1 MNSKLV
7 QPSYSAKKGE
17 ITREWY
23 IVDAEGQTLG
33 RLASKVAK
41 ILQGKHKPI
50 YTPHIDTGDFVI
62 IINAE
67 KINVTGDKANT
78 KVYRNH
84 SGYPGGLKEISY
96 KRLLEKQP
104 EQIIKYAIKGMMP
117 KTILGKQMLKKLKV
131 YAGPNHPHQAQKPKE
146 IDLENLIGG
155 YLNNGTTS

>member
-1 MNSKLV
+1 LNSKLV
-7 QPSYSAKKGE
+7 QPSYSAKKAE

-33 RLASKVAK
+33 RLASKVSK

-67 KINVTGDKANT
+67 KINVTGNKANT
-78 KVYRNH
+78 KVYRKH
-84 SGYPGGLKEISY
+84 SGYPGGLKEVSY

-104 EQIIKYAIKGMMP
+104 EQIIRYAIKGMMP

-146 IDLENLIGG
+146 IDLEKI
-155 YLNNGTTS
+155 

>member
-7 QPSYSAKKGE
+7 QPSYSAKKDE

-33 RLASKVAK
+33 RLASKVSK

-67 KINVTGDKANT
+67 KINVTGNKANT
-78 KVYRNH
+78 KVYRKH
-84 SGYPGGLKEISY
+84 SGYPGGLKEVSY

-104 EQIIKYAIKGMMP
+104 EQIIRYAIKGMMP

-146 IDLENLIGG
+146 IDLEKI
-155 YLNNGTTS
+155 

>member
-78 KVYRNH
+78 KYI
-84 SGYPGGLKEISY
+84 EITVDI
-96 KRLLEKQP
+96 Q
-104 EQIIKYAIKGMMP
+104 
-117 KTILGKQMLKKLKV
+117 V
-131 YAGPNHPHQAQKPKE
+131 V
-146 IDLENLIGG
+146 
-155 YLNNGTTS
+155 

>member
-1 MNSKLV
+1 LNSKLV
-7 QPSYSAKKGE
+7 QPSYSAKKDE

-33 RLASKVAK
+33 RLASKVSK

-67 KINVTGDKANT
+67 KINVTGNKANT
-78 KVYRNH
+78 KVYRKH
-84 SGYPGGLKEISY
+84 SGYPGGLKEVSY

-104 EQIIKYAIKGMMP
+104 EQIIRYAIKGMMP

-146 IDLENLIGG
+146 IDLEKI
-155 YLNNGTTS
+155 

>member
-7 QPSYSAKKGE
+7 QPSYSAKKAE

-33 RLASKVAK
+33 RLASKVSK

-67 KINVTGDKANT
+67 KINVTGNKANT
-78 KVYRNH
+78 KVYRKH
-84 SGYPGGLKEISY
+84 SGYPGGLKEVSY

-104 EQIIKYAIKGMMP
+104 EQIIRYAIKGMMP

-146 IDLENLIGG
+146 IDLEKI
-155 YLNNGTTS
+155 

>member
-1 MNSKLV
+1 M
-7 QPSYSAKKGE
+7 QKKGE

-67 KINVTGDKANT
+67 KK
-78 KVYRNH
+78 
-84 SGYPGGLKEISY
+84 
-96 KRLLEKQP
+96 
-104 EQIIKYAIKGMMP
+104 
-117 KTILGKQMLKKLKV
+117 
-131 YAGPNHPHQAQKPKE
+131 
-146 IDLENLIGG
+146 
-155 YLNNGTTS
+155 